1 MLEKKLNRE
10 MLEAWGIKE
19 IKQVSDGEWEI
30 RRIWPKT
37 NGTALV
43 EKTIQVSQ
51 ASRTHI
57 YSPTYYQP
65 IVSFSVKRDQK
76 IITLNRLLY
85 AWFVGEVPEGKAVGP
100 DFDNPGHLK
109 LKTYK
114 EAQRDRY
121 VVNSEIKNQWYYI
134 YGRK

>member
-1 MLEKKLNRE
+1 MLSEKLNKQ
-10 MLEAWGIKE
+10 MLYDWGIREINQLENGQWE
-19 IKQVSDGEWEI
+19 IKRLWN
-30 RRIWPKT
+30 KT
-37 NGTALV
+37 NSPKV
-43 EKTIQVSQ
+43 EIKTICVSQ
-51 ASRTHI
+51 APRAHI

-65 IVSFSVKRDQK
+65 IVSFSVKRKQK

-85 AWFVGEVPEGKAVGP
+85 AWFVGEIPEGKAVGP
-100 DFDNPGHLK
+100 DYDNPGHLK

-121 VVNSEIKNQWYYI
+121 LVNSDIKNQWYYI